1 MNVSN
6 DIDEFLKKKWIK
18 ALNLCDDESIYDL
31 TESFKAKQNTLY
43 KLGYQGKF
51 YFTIGKY
58 EQALMDLTK
67 LLEIEP
73 NNVFALKYRGET
85 YYVMKRYKES
95 LTDLNKLLEIKINN
109 ECNTIITFSIITFF

>member
-43 KLGYQGKF
+43 ELGYQGKF

-85 YYVMKRYKES
+85 YYMMEEYNKSFADIK
-95 LTDLNKLLEIKINN
+95 KLLKIDANNMWALEARKEVIK
-109 ECNTIITFSIITFF
+109 